1 MNIIIDKMRKED
13 FNEMMNIYN
22 EGIKTGISTFQTEV
36 PSYNEWDEG
45 HIKTCRLIAKSD
57 EKIVG
62 WVALSKIFTREV
74 YNGFLELSIYIKE
87 GYKGNGIGRKLLN
100 SVIEESEREG
110 IWSLQSLII
119 STNEASI
126 NLHSKCGFRKVGY
139 WEKAGK
145 MKDGIWHDVIVM
157 ERRSKIVG
165 I

>member
-1 MNIIIDKMRKED
+1 MDIIINKMKKED

-36 PSYNEWDEG
+36 PSYNEWDEA

-57 EKIVG
+57 KKILG
-62 WVALSKIFTREV
+62 WVALSKIFAREV

-100 SVIEESEREG
+100 SVIEESEKEE

-126 NLHSKCGFRKVGY
+126 NLHSNCGFRKVGY

-145 MKDGIWHDVIVM
+145 MKDGIWHDVVVM
-157 ERRSKIVG
+157 ERRSKMVG
-165 I
+165 K